1 MQINTTTNFDLNFR
15 MLMQMVSQ
23 KVFLLFESKLLTQNP
38 HLKTALPMNYKG
50 DCLYNSLVR
59 LDLSLLEN
67 LQLQVSK

>member
-50 DCLYNSLVR
+50 NHGGF
-59 LDLSLLEN
+59 
-67 LQLQVSK
+67 KFA